1 VPGAGRTSG
10 EGPFSARTIGVH
22 CSPPSRRGCNR
33 AMLSHPPV
41 TAGMPDRASYEEI
54 DRRAGPAR
62 HPLVRALALHGVA
75 RQKPRSHLASPLTPG
90 RGVLIRSVSRRVGS
104 VAYVREDASPNKVSV
119 LHSVLR
125 MPARRRVCQAY
136 CAYAEHTDNQYPWL
150 LHRGPAGAGERLT
163 ALFVARG
170 LRPESGTCPVSRQPP
185 PRWYEGH
192 VRCCR
197 TGRTLQR
204 GHATSRGLAGPV
216 RRPG

>member
-1 VPGAGRTSG
+1 MPGAGRTSG

-41 TAGMPDRASYEEI
+41 AADVSDQAPYEEI

-75 RQKPRSHLASPLTPG
+75 HQKPRSHLASPLTPG

-125 MPARRRVCQAY
+125 MPVRRRICQAY
-136 CAYAEHTDNQYPWL
+136 WRIRQAYGQPVPLVAAPRAGGGRRTVAGPI
-150 LHRGPAGAGERLT
+150 RGA
-163 ALFVARG
+163 
-170 LRPESGTCPVSRQPP
+170 RPEARARDTPGLPP
-185 PRWYEGH
+185 TAAAM
-192 VRCCR
+192 V
-197 TGRTLQR
+197 
-204 GHATSRGLAGPV
+204 
-216 RRPG
+216 